1 MRPTPV
7 AAGRTSVASAAL
19 TEVQGRTVSWFRL
32 AGGPHRGALGAAE
45 GDVMARAV
53 RRAVEA
59 GLPIVGEVATS
70 GADVGQDVAGLHA
83 WGRVAAALTAASG
96 NVPIILLVTG
106 PCLSGPA
113 LLLGLADHVVMTGDA
128 FAYVSGP
135 NAVERMTG
143 YAIDHRRLGGAGMHA
158 TRSGLASLVAAD
170 VDSGYD
176 DVAELLSYL
185 PDNCMGSAPV
195 ERTGDPVERR
205 CDGAAAAVP
214 DRPTAS
220 YDVRLVI
227 RDVMDADTF
236 LELREAHGTA
246 VVVGYA
252 RLGGRAVGVV
262 ANQPCQLAGTLDI
275 DASRKAARF
284 VATCDRF
291 NLPIVTFVD
300 TPGFH
305 PGKELEWRG
314 IIRHGAELVHAYAE
328 AVVPRACV
336 ILRKAYGGAYIVMD
350 SKGLG
355 TDLALAWPTAEI
367 AVMGASGAVE
377 ILDRRRLAAV
387 DDPVAREE
395 MRAKLVAD
403 YEAEHLS
410 PRVAMERGFVDD
422 VIDPADTR
430 AILAAA
436 LTRMAAKREHLP
448 RRKHSNTPL

>member
-1 MRPTPV
+1 MLPTPV
-7 AAGRTSVASAAL
+7 AAGRSSVASAAL
-19 TEVQGRTVSWFRL
+19 TEVHGRTVSWFRL

-53 RRAVEA
+53 RRAIEA
-59 GLPIVGEVATS
+59 GLPIVGELATS

-96 NVPIILLVTG
+96 NVPIVLLVTG

-143 YAIDHRRLGGAGMHA
+143 LVVDRRGLGGAAVHA
-158 TRSGLASLVAAD
+158 GRSGLASLVAPDTDA
-170 VDSGYD
+170 GYD

-185 PDNCMGSAPV
+185 PDNCMAPAPQ
-195 ERTGDPVERR
+195 EWCADPVDRR
-205 CDGAAAAVP
+205 CEAAAAAVP

-220 YDVRLVI
+220 YDVRVVV
-227 RDVMDADTF
+227 RDVMDAGTF
-236 LELREAHGTA
+236 LELRDGHAPS
-246 VVVGYA
+246 VVIGYA

-300 TPGFH
+300 TPGFQ
-305 PGKELEWRG
+305 PGKDLEWRG

-328 AVVPRACV
+328 ATVPRACV
-336 ILRKAYGGAYIVMD
+336 IMRKAYGGAYIVMD
-350 SKGLG
+350 SRGLG
-355 TDLALAWPTAEI
+355 TDVALAWPTAEI

-377 ILDRRRLAAV
+377 VLERRRLGAI
-387 DDPVAREE
+387 DDPAEREE
-395 MRAKLVAD
+395 VRAKLVAE
-403 YEAEHLS
+403 YEAQHLS
-410 PRVAMERGFVDD
+410 PRMAMERGFVDD
-422 VIDPADTR
+422 VIDPAETR
-430 AILAAA
+430 AVLAGA
-436 LTRMAAKREHLP
+436 LRRLAAKREHLP